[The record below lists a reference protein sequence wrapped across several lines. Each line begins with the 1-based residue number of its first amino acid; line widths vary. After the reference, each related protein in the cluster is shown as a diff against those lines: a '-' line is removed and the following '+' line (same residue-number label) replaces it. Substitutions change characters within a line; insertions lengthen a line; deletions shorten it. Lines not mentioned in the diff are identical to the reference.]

1 MANKY
6 LGREGAPFDEGI
18 WGMIDGV
25 MVNAAKS
32 EMVGRRLLHLEG
44 PYGLGLKFIPMPDK
58 KVSDGVTASQVLP
71 VMYLYK
77 NFQLDV
83 REIANFERDKI
94 ALDLSPV
101 AEAAMWCARSE
112 DNIIFNGTGT
122 LPGLLNVEGSHKV
135 DLSSW
140 QTIGQ
145 AADDIIKA
153 VTTLDIAGFH
163 GPYAL
168 ALAPGLYNLLLRRY
182 PQGSTTELDHIK
194 SVVGDGVFKAPA
206 LSKGGVLIASGSQF
220 ASLIV
225 GQDMSIGFV
234 GPAEE
239 KLELSISESMAVRI
253 RVPGSICVLEG

>member
-18 WGMIDGV
+18 WEMIDGV
-25 MVNAAKS
+25 MKNAAVS
-32 EMVGRRLLHLEG
+32 TMVGRRLLSLEG

-58 KVSDGVTASQVLP
+58 KISEGVTASQVLP
-71 VMYLYK
+71 VMYIYK

-83 REIANFERDKI
+83 REIANYERDKI

-101 AEAAMWCARSE
+101 AEAAIWCAKNE
-112 DNIIFNGTGT
+112 DNIIFNGTGSN
-122 LPGLLNVEGSHKV
+122 PGLLNSEGSHKAE
-135 DLSSW
+135 LSSW
-140 QTIGQ
+140 QNIGQ

-153 VTTLDIAGFH
+153 VSTLDAAGFH
-163 GPYAL
+163 GPYSL

-182 PQGSTTELDHIK
+182 PQGSSTELEHIK
-194 SVVGDGVFKAPA
+194 SIVGDGVYKAPV
-206 LSKGGVLIASGSQF
+206 LSKGGVLIASGVQF
-220 ASLIV
+220 TSLII

-239 KLELSISESMAVRI
+239 KLELSISESLAVRI
-253 RVPGSICVLEG
+253 RVPGSVCVLEG

>member
-1 MANKY
+1 MANKF
-6 LGREGAPFDEGI
+6 LGREGAPFDESI

-25 MVNAAKS
+25 MANAAKS

-58 KVSDGVTASQVLP
+58 KISEGVTASQVLP

-77 NFQLDV
+77 NFLLDV

-94 ALDLSPV
+94 ALDLSTV
-101 AEAAMWCARSE
+101 AEAAIWCARRE
-112 DNIIFNGTGT
+112 DNIIFNGTGAE
-122 LPGLLNVEGSHKV
+122 PGLLNSEGSHRV
-135 DLSSW
+135 GLSSW
-140 QTIGQ
+140 QNIGQ

-153 VTTLDIAGFH
+153 VTTLDAAGFH
-163 GPYAL
+163 GPYSL

-182 PQGSTTELDHIK
+182 PQGDSTELDHIR
-194 SVVGDGVFKAPA
+194 SIVGDGVYKAPA
-206 LSKGGVLIASGSQF
+206 LSKGGVLIASGVQF
-220 ASLIV
+220 ASLV
-225 GQDMSIGFV
+225 MGQDMSIGFV

-239 KLELSISESMAVRI
+239 KLELSISESLAVRI